1 MVRSLFC
8 LMFPSD
14 HCTCCVFSTLFPAS
28 LPIVPTG
35 SSGHGIW
42 GPLLLGELLALPV
55 CDLGGVRLTFAFLL
69 TYWGFSTAMQKTG
82 RRTCHLLGRARD
94 SALSS
99 AGAPPSGGS
108 GHQRHAMCGTSQRGY
123 SMEWLGQGSQIRP
136 GTLAKRPWSANPTKG
151 RPVLL
156 TWNHSPQRKA
166 GPLNLERFPQ
176 GRVVPL
182 TWNHFPRGKLVP
194 LTQNHFTQEKSSPS
208 DLEPFS

>member
-1 MVRSLFC
+1 
-8 LMFPSD
+8 MF
-14 HCTCCVFSTLFPAS
+14 FSTVFPAS

-55 CDLGGVRLTFAFLL
+55 CGLSGVRLTFAFLL

-82 RRTCHLLGRARD
+82 RRTCHLSGQARA

-99 AGAPPSGGS
+99 TWAPPLGGS
-108 GHQRHAMCGTSQRGY
+108 EHQPHAMCGTSQCGY
-123 SMEWLGQGSQIRP
+123 SMEGLGQRSQIRP
-136 GTLAKRPWSANPTKG
+136 GTLAKRPWPANLTKG
-151 RPVLL
+151 KPFLL

-166 GPLNLERFPQ
+166 GPLDLEHFPQ

-182 TWNHFPRGKLVP
+182 TWNHFPRG
-194 LTQNHFTQEKSSPS
+194 SSDP
-208 DLEPFS
+208 EPFPPVKAQSL